1 MENTKN
7 DCTWSE
13 KFPSWHVMYLANIKP
28 VCLGLCCW
36 NGDPG
41 KGPYITLI
49 ALPPR
54 LWASHCLC
62 CCGAIDQRHVGLVAR
77 DKKVSQSST
86 PDPEGSLPR
95 HPETEER
102 GEKRMS

>member
-54 LWASHCLC
+54 LWASHSVCVVVGQSTRGMLAWWLGTKRSVRVQPLTPKGHC
-62 CCGAIDQRHVGLVAR
+62 PDTQRP
-77 DKKVSQSST
+77 KKGGRN
-86 PDPEGSLPR
+86 E
-95 HPETEER
+95 
-102 GEKRMS
+102 